1 MTTATL
7 DPQPAAPAAEK
18 PKRLRRLRQVLDRV
32 PGSETTWYELVNAGK
47 APTPGNIGRAP
58 VWREDEIDAFVEAR
72 GVWPV
77 GQNAEVRRA
86 QRPE

>member
-1 MTTATL
+1 MTTATV
-7 DPQPAAPAAEK
+7 DHQPVAPSAEK
-18 PKRLRRLRQVLDRV
+18 PKRLLRLRQVLDRV
-32 PGSETTWYELVNAGK
+32 PVSETTWYELVNAGK

-77 GQNAEVRRA
+77 GQNVRIQPR
-86 QRPE
+86 R